1 MSKPALFGRIGRF
14 LTAARVFTAN
24 ALFVLLVLAIIIVVS
39 GTDQFSVPDG
49 AALVIDP
56 QGAVVEQEAL
66 GDALAELLMP
76 TGTPM
81 EAELRPILRAVEIAA
96 DDMRIA
102 TIVLDLD
109 RVTALS
115 SGHAETIGRALEA
128 FRANGKRI
136 VAFGSYY
143 SQGQYLLASYADAVY
158 LHPYGQFLPTGYSL
172 NTLYFNELIDKL
184 GVNIHIFRVGKYKEF
199 VEPYTRS
206 SMSEEARNANQ
217 VLVDALWA
225 HYGDRVATNRRLTQ
239 AAFAD
244 YVDSFADYLEGVG
257 GDMARLALE
266 HKLVDE
272 LLTPDQA
279 RDRIAQRVGQND
291 QGELNAVN
299 YLDYLAA
306 VGPSQPTAADQQV
319 GVITA
324 RGAIVNGTDGP
335 GVIAADDFVERIRA
349 VRRSDNIRALV
360 VRVDS
365 PGGSAFASELIR
377 QELELTQLAGK
388 PVVVSMGNVAASGG
402 YWIAATADAIYAQPT
417 TITGS
422 IGIFS
427 IVPTLEQSLANIGV
441 RSDCVGTTA
450 LSRGLDPLSGLSD
463 AASRVLQANVEHG
476 YDRFLTLVARG
487 RDMPVEAVDEV
498 AQGRIWVGARA
509 KELGL
514 VDELGSL
521 QDAAAKAAELAGMEE
536 FSVHH
541 VTPALSPEQ
550 RLLRQLRRRADAL
563 QPAQTGVVAGYLTQ
577 AMNMLAWLDDP
588 KDTYALCLS
597 CNVRW

>member
-1 MSKPALFGRIGRF
+1 
-14 LTAARVFTAN
+14 
-24 ALFVLLVLAIIIVVS
+24 
-39 GTDQFSVPDG
+39 
-49 AALVIDP
+49 
-56 QGAVVEQEAL
+56 
-66 GDALAELLMP
+66 
-76 TGTPM
+76 
-81 EAELRPILRAVEIAA
+81 
-96 DDMRIA
+96 
-102 TIVLDLD
+102 
-109 RVTALS
+109 
-115 SGHAETIGRALEA
+115 
-128 FRANGKRI
+128 
-136 VAFGSYY
+136 
-143 SQGQYLLASYADAVY
+143 
-158 LHPYGQFLPTGYSL
+158 
-172 NTLYFNELIDKL
+172 
-184 GVNIHIFRVGKYKEF
+184 
-199 VEPYTRS
+199 
-206 SMSEEARNANQ
+206 
-217 VLVDALWA
+217 
-225 HYGDRVATNRRLTQ
+225 
-239 AAFAD
+239 
-244 YVDSFADYLEGVG
+244 
-257 GDMARLALE
+257 
-266 HKLVDE
+266 
-272 LLTPDQA
+272 
-279 RDRIAQRVGQND
+279 
-291 QGELNAVN
+291 
-299 YLDYLAA
+299 
-306 VGPSQPTAADQQV
+306 
-319 GVITA
+319 
-324 RGAIVNGTDGP
+324 
-335 GVIAADDFVERIRA
+335 
-349 VRRSDNIRALV
+349 
-360 VRVDS
+360 
-365 PGGSAFASELIR
+365 
-377 QELELTQLAGK
+377 
-388 PVVVSMGNVAASGG
+388 VAASGG

-441 RSDCVGTTA
+441 RSDGVGTTA